1 MRRTRVFVWLVAA
14 LLSISQG
21 ARADDGAVVM
31 HTDGTGVAVQI
42 EGDND
47 DDWFLQ
53 FSPDLV
59 HWTTLTNFGTL
70 LSDRLDQ
77 APTRVVGGLSEDA
90 RFFRALRTEGIF
102 DARLLRTISLTIT
115 NASYV
120 SLLTTARTTGR
131 NVPAR
136 LEMDNGLVLDNVGAR
151 YKGNTSFTMGGNKK
165 SVNLDINYTNSGAR
179 AMGYRA
185 LNLNNAAADETI
197 LREVIYFNV
206 MRRYTP
212 CPHGALAR
220 LIINGRYWGV
230 YSLVD
235 QINNDL
241 LDEYFPSH
249 EGDRWRAPNTGGGG
263 GGPGGGGGF
272 ASANSAFA
280 YLGNTN
286 VSTYRN
292 YYELKSD
299 NSTNAYERLINAI
312 YVLHNTPT
320 NSFRDRVEDVFAVDS
335 WLWFLGIEII
345 FADDDSYWNKGA
357 DYAFYYEPES
367 GRIHPVQHD
376 GNEAFVV
383 GDAQLSPV
391 TGATAAN
398 RPLLNKFLP
407 VPELRQRYLAH
418 VRTVLEESFHP
429 DKLTPEIND
438 LHALSIAAIIADT
451 NKNYTMTAYTNDLV
465 ALRRFV
471 TNRYN
476 FLTNHAELRP
486 LQPIIGR
493 VRDPKPLPKPGEVP
507 FITAE
512 VQSNNG
518 EGIDSVWLYWRDK
531 PYGKFSRAQMFD
543 DGAHGD
549 GAAGDGVFGGATEAF
564 PAGNKIHYY
573 VEARSANSARA
584 AAFSP
589 PRAEQDTYSYR
600 VALATA
606 VSSPVVIN
614 ELMASNASTI
624 ADPQGHYDDWI
635 ELWNLSDEPV
645 DLTGK
650 YLSDNPNNPRKWKF
664 PEGTVIP
671 ADDYLIVWAD
681 EDGPDTPGLHANF
694 KLSASGEEVFLLD
707 TDASNNAILDAV
719 TFGAQT
725 TDRSYGRNPH
735 EPAVFAPMTPTPGAP
750 NQSP

>member
-263 GGPGGGGGF
+263 GGTGWGRRF
-272 ASANSAFA
+272 CQRQ
-280 YLGNTN
+280 LGLCLSRQHECLDLPQLLRIE
-286 VSTYRN
+286 VRQ
-292 YYELKSD
+292 LD
-299 NSTNAYERLINAI
+299 QRLR
-312 YVLHNTPT
+312 TPDQCHL
-320 NSFRDRVEDVFAVDS
+320 RA
-335 WLWFLGIEII
+335 
-345 FADDDSYWNKGA
+345 AQ
-357 DYAFYYEPES
+357 
-367 GRIHPVQHD
+367 HPDQ
-376 GNEAFVV
+376 
-383 GDAQLSPV
+383 
-391 TGATAAN
+391 
-398 RPLLNKFLP
+398 FLP
-407 VPELRQRYLAH
+407 
-418 VRTVLEESFHP
+418 
-429 DKLTPEIND
+429 
-438 LHALSIAAIIADT
+438 
-451 NKNYTMTAYTNDLV
+451 
-465 ALRRFV
+465 
-471 TNRYN
+471 
-476 FLTNHAELRP
+476 
-486 LQPIIGR
+486 
-493 VRDPKPLPKPGEVP
+493 
-507 FITAE
+507 
-512 VQSNNG
+512 
-518 EGIDSVWLYWRDK
+518 
-531 PYGKFSRAQMFD
+531 
-543 DGAHGD
+543 
-549 GAAGDGVFGGATEAF
+549 
-564 PAGNKIHYY
+564 
-573 VEARSANSARA
+573 
-584 AAFSP
+584 
-589 PRAEQDTYSYR
+589 
-600 VALATA
+600 
-606 VSSPVVIN
+606 
-614 ELMASNASTI
+614 
-624 ADPQGHYDDWI
+624 
-635 ELWNLSDEPV
+635 
-645 DLTGK
+645 
-650 YLSDNPNNPRKWKF
+650 
-664 PEGTVIP
+664 
-671 ADDYLIVWAD
+671 
-681 EDGPDTPGLHANF
+681 
-694 KLSASGEEVFLLD
+694 
-707 TDASNNAILDAV
+707 
-719 TFGAQT
+719 
-725 TDRSYGRNPH
+725 
-735 EPAVFAPMTPTPGAP
+735 
-750 NQSP
+750 